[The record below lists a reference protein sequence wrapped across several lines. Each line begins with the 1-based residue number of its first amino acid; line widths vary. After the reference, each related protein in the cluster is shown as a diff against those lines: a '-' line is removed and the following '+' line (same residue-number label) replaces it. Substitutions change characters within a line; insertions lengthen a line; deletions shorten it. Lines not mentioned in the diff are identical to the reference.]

1 MSSVRKTLFDL
12 MTDESNPVWGKYASN
27 LEMLDL
33 VDYLIANDVTI
44 WKEVFRVRQSERE
57 KAALERLGE
66 FGKLFVEY
74 DGCPR
79 GAMGRSHSS
88 LIAEVYKMP
97 ELVDVDG
104 GRWIPVNADAL
115 RELVQSYHGKVNHGR
130 IPINICSDLEYHAR
144 SCADEQ
150 FTVTIKTSDREKH
163 KAVEELVM
171 RMMCSKIDRRTTV
184 HSNGDLLRGKN
195 LDIKQPSIHRDN
207 GVIDIEKIEVE

>member
-1 MSSVRKTLFDL
+1 MRSVREALFDL
-12 MTDESNPVWGKYASN
+12 MTERDNPAGWKFLSN
-27 LEMLDL
+27 LEMLNF

-44 WKEVFRVRQSERE
+44 GKEVFRTQQSERE

-79 GAMGRSHSS
+79 GAMGRSHTS

-115 RELVQSYHGKVNHGR
+115 RELVQSYHGIVNHGR
-130 IPINICSDLEYHAR
+130 VPIHSCSDFEYHAR

-150 FTVTIKTSDREKH
+150 LKVTIKTSDREKY
-163 KAVEELVM
+163 KAVEEFVM
-171 RMMCSKIDRRTTV
+171 RMMYSEIDRRTTV
-184 HSNGDLLRGKN
+184 HSNGDLLRGTN
-195 LDIKQPSIHRDN
+195 LDIKQPSIPRDS

>member
-1 MSSVRKTLFDL
+1 MRSVREALFDL
-12 MTDESNPVWGKYASN
+12 MTERDNPAGWKFVSN
-27 LEMLDL
+27 LEMLNF
-33 VDYLIANDVTI
+33 VDYLIANDVTT
-44 WKEVFRVRQSERE
+44 WEEVYRTQQPERE

-79 GAMGRSHSS
+79 GAMGRCHSS

-115 RELVQSYHGKVNHGR
+115 RELVQSYHEIVNHSR
-130 IPINICSDLEYHAR
+130 IPIHSCSDLEYHAR

-150 FTVTIKTSDREKH
+150 FTVTIKTIDREKYR
-163 KAVEELVM
+163 AAEEFAR
-171 RMMCSKIDRRTTV
+171 RMLYSEIDRRTTV
-184 HSNGDLLRGKN
+184 HSNGKPLDCVN
-195 LDIKQPSIHRDN
+195 SDIKQPSIHRDN
-207 GVIDIEKIEVE
+207 GIIDIEKIEVE